1 MDSIVTGRVVLITGG
16 SAGIGRA
23 AAELFARKGAHVVL
37 AARGVDR
44 GQEVATQLQA
54 EGCQV
59 RFIQADVSRSED
71 VERLIRATIES
82 FGRIDCAFNNAAAL
96 ANIRRSAEYSE
107 AEFEK
112 EITLNLKSV
121 WLCMKYEIEEMRKQD
136 PIGGAIVNTSSV
148 NGLGGASGASL
159 YSMAKAGV
167 LALTKSAAQ
176 EYAKDGIRVNA
187 LVAGGFDTDMLR
199 SAVRQIVGDDPA
211 KIAEGLKGYADR
223 VPLGRI
229 GDPLEAAQAALWL
242 CSSAASYVTG
252 QSMIVDGG
260 LTSWAR

>member
-1 MDSIVTGRVVLITGG
+1 
-16 SAGIGRA
+16 
-23 AAELFARKGAHVVL
+23 
-37 AARGVDR
+37 
-44 GQEVATQLQA
+44 
-54 EGCQV
+54 
-59 RFIQADVSRSED
+59 
-71 VERLIRATIES
+71 
-82 FGRIDCAFNNAAAL
+82 
-96 ANIRRSAEYSE
+96 
-107 AEFEK
+107 
-112 EITLNLKSV
+112 
-121 WLCMKYEIEEMRKQD
+121 MKQEIEQMKKQV
-136 PIGGAIVNTSSV
+136 PPGGAIVNTSSV

-159 YSMAKAGV
+159 YSMSKAGV

-199 SAVRQIVGDDPA
+199 SAVEQIVGNEPV
-211 KIAEGLKGYADR
+211 KIAEGLNAYAAR
-223 VPLGRI
+223 VPLGRV

>member
-1 MDSIVTGRVVLITGG
+1 MDSVIAGRVVIITGG
-16 SAGIGRA
+16 SAGIGKA
-23 AAELFARKGAHVVL
+23 AVELFARKGAHVVL
-37 AARGVDR
+37 AARGAHR

-54 EGCQV
+54 DGCHV
-59 RFIQADVSRSED
+59 LFVQADVSRSED
-71 VERLIRATIES
+71 VERLIRTTVEG
-82 FGRIDCAFNNAAAL
+82 FGRIHCAFNNAATL
-96 ANIRRSAEYSE
+96 ATIRRSAEYSE
-107 AEFEK
+107 PEFDREV
-112 EITLNLKSV
+112 TLNLRSV
-121 WLCMKYEIEEMRKQD
+121 WLCMKHEIEQMRKQD
-136 PIGGAIVNTSSV
+136 PPGGAIVNTSSV

-159 YSMAKAGV
+159 YAMAKAGV

-199 SAVRQIVGDDPA
+199 SAVKQIVGDDPA

-223 VPLGRI
+223 VPLGRV
-229 GDPLEAAQAALWL
+229 GDPLEAAQTALWL

-252 QSMIVDGG
+252 HSMIVDGG